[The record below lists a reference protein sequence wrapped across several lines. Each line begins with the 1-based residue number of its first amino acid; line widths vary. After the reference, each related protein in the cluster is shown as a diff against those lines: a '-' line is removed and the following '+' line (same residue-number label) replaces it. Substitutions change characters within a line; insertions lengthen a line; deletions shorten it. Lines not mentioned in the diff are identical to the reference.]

1 MSDRPNILFIF
12 TDQQTL
18 GAMSAYGNPHLRTP
32 HMDSIAASGVRF
44 EKSYCASPVCG
55 PSRSSLVT
63 GRMPHETGVDVNGES
78 IDSAIP
84 NIGQLL
90 SGAGYRTAWAGKWHL
105 PESYPSVGLGS
116 VPGFEVLQPAQTS
129 GRGSDTDAGVADHA
143 VSFLQ
148 RQHDRPFLLGV
159 SMHNPHDICGWIG
172 RHRDPGTIDDVDALP
187 PLPDNFA
194 IDPEEP
200 EFIRACRRRP
210 HYGAEGLNTLD
221 WNEDQWRFYIHAYYR
236 FTEEVDALVG
246 RVLAS
251 LRDQGLE
258 EETVVIF
265 TSDHGEGVAAHR
277 WVVKLMLYEESTTVP
292 MIVSWR
298 GHTPAGVVDSEHLVS
313 GVDILPTICDYAGV
327 TPPAE
332 LAGISLRPLIDDPT
346 RPGRDFLV
354 SELQPDTERPELR
367 GRMLRS
373 RRFKYVAFS
382 EGRNPEML
390 FAMEADPGET
400 RNLARRADLG
410 DELNRHRQL
419 LRSWIEAR
427 GDEFAVPE

>member
-159 SMHNPHDICGWIG
+159 SLHNPHDICGWIG
-172 RHRDPGTIDDVDALP
+172 RHRDPGTIDDVDVLP

-246 RVLAS
+246 HVLAT

-277 WVVKLMLYEESTTVP
+277 WVVKLMLYEEPSTVP

-332 LAGISLRPLIDDPT
+332 LAG
-346 RPGRDFLV
+346 GRG
-354 SELQPDTERPELR
+354 ERSAGGGRGERRAHKNRR
-367 GRMLRS
+367 GRG
-373 RRFKYVAFS
+373 
-382 EGRNPEML
+382 GR
-390 FAMEADPGET
+390 AGV
-400 RNLARRADLG
+400 RK
-410 DELNRHRQL
+410 
-419 LRSWIEAR
+419 R
-427 GDEFAVPE
+427 G